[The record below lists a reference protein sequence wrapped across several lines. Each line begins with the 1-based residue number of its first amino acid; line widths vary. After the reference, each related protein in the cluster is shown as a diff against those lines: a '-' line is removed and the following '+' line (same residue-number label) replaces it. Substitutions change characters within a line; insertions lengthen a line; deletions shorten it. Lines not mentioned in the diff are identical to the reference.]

1 MEFFNKYKN
10 DFYRA
15 IQRVA
20 KYVKKKNIR
29 YEDIP
34 KIQNDIFLSITQDL
48 LLDFEKNDNLKLEVL
63 YAVQRLYEENDIF
76 YKAIQCVAKYV
87 QKENI
92 SYERIPKI
100 PKNIFL
106 ELTDGLD
113 ADFDNDDTLRQ
124 NVLSEV
130 QQFCKKSEKS
140 VSAFMPANV
149 QPMKL
154 EQEFLFAMLYSKV
167 GELFMEDTVK
177 KELDAVLTK
186 PEQADSFIEKDL
198 SWERP
203 LQEQHDKI
211 LTIMQAI
218 DANVWIQD
226 MEGNLFL
233 PYKIRY
239 SLRWKTFELLA
250 ETEGR
255 TVILRNL
262 NELSDLKLTEKED
275 ANRKTLENMAEMLL
289 AEETVILQVNHH
301 RPDILDRC
309 FALLRQ
315 HERFG
320 YLLNKTG
327 EGPDIYRFEIRYL
340 KQEEDQLIQDILS
353 LNDAVVVKSP
363 ERIRNLVIEEWKRVA
378 SYYV

>member
-1 MEFFNKYKN
+1 MEFFNRYKN

-20 KYVKKKNIR
+20 LYVQANQIR

-34 KIQNDIFLSITQDL
+34 KIRNDVFLTLTQDL
-48 LLDFEKNDNLKLEVL
+48 VLSFEKNDNLKPEVL
-63 YAVQRLYEENDIF
+63 YGVQRLYKDYEE
-76 YKAIQCVAKYV
+76 Q
-87 QKENI
+87 
-92 SYERIPKI
+92 R
-100 PKNIFL
+100 
-106 ELTDGLD
+106 
-113 ADFDNDDTLRQ
+113 
-124 NVLSEV
+124 
-130 QQFCKKSEKS
+130 
-140 VSAFMPANV
+140 VSSFALAHV
-149 QPMKL
+149 QPMKW
-154 EQEFLFAMLYSKV
+154 EQQFLSAMLHSKI
-167 GELFMEDTVK
+167 GEFFVEDAVK
-177 KELDAVLTK
+177 EKLDAVL
-186 PEQADSFIEKDL
+186 PEPEPADSFIEEDV
-198 SWERP
+198 SWEIP
-203 LQEQHDKI
+203 LQEHRDNI

-218 DANVWIQD
+218 DANVWIED
-226 MEGNLFL
+226 SEDNLFL

-239 SLRWKTFELLA
+239 SMRWKTFELLA
-250 ETEGR
+250 ETEAR

-262 NELSDLKLTEKED
+262 NDFSALKLTRYVGT
-275 ANRKTLENMAEMLL
+275 NRKPLETLAKALL

-327 EGPDIYRFEIRYL
+327 EGPDIYQFEIRYL

-353 LNDAVVVKSP
+353 LNDAVVVTSP

-378 SYYV
+378 SYYG